1 MNWQVRY
8 TPAARDDLKRLY
20 GFLLEQDAAAAR
32 RALASIVKGVALL
45 RQFPFTCRKVDPD
58 NPLLRELLVSFGNSG
73 YILLYEIEDQR
84 HITILAVRH
93 QREDD
98 YH

>member
-1 MNWQVRY
+1 MSWRARY

-20 GFLLEQDAAAAR
+20 DFLLDHDIIAAQH
-32 RALASIVKGVALL
+32 ALTAIVKGVDLL
-45 RQFPFTCRKVDPD
+45 RQFPFACRKVDSG
-58 NPLLRELLVSFGNSG
+58 NPLLRELLVSFGASG
-73 YILLYEIEDQR
+73 YVLVYEIDDE
-84 HITILAVRH
+84 HTVTILAVRH

>member
-1 MNWQVRY
+1 MSWRVRY

-20 GFLLEQDAAAAR
+20 AFLLEQDMGAAQ
-32 RALASIVKGVALL
+32 RALAAIVKGAELL
-45 RQFPFTCRKVDPD
+45 RWSPYSCRKVEPD
-58 NPLLRELLVSFGNSG
+58 NPLLRELLVSFGNAG
-73 YILLYEIEDQR
+73 YVLLYEIEDDAT
-84 HITILAVRH
+84 ITILAVRH